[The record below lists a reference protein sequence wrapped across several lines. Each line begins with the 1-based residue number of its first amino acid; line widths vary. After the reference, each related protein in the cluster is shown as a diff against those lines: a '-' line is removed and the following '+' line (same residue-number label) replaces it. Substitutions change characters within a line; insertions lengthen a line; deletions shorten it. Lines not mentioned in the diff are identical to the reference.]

1 MNLFEATESQVR
13 NYSRHWP
20 VVFKRAFESR
30 LYDESGKS
38 FIDLFAGAGA
48 LNYGHNHPILKT
60 ALINYLQADG
70 LVHSLDMWTDSR
82 REFLRTFRDLIL
94 IPRGLDYKVQFPGPA
109 GTTAIEAAIK
119 LARKAT
125 GRQTIVGFTGA
136 FHGMTLGA
144 LSITGRFGS
153 AVGSSGTLEG
163 FAPPLPY
170 CDEADAMSGLDQVD
184 RFLTGSSS
192 SGKPA
197 AVIVETVQGEGGINV
212 AAPSW
217 LSGLSEI
224 CRSRDILLIVDDVQM
239 GCGRTGPFF
248 SFERAGLKPDIVCIS
263 KSISGYGL
271 PLALTLIR
279 PDLDRWEQGEHSGTF
294 RGFTPAFVTG
304 SKALTLFWSDDTLA
318 RNTMA
323 KNRVIHKTLRRIS
336 LQNQDLEIKIRECGL
351 ALGIEFSTAETASAV
366 AQESFVRGL
375 LVETAGTLGNV
386 VKLLPPLTISD
397 SDLTEG
403 LSIFQDAVSEV
414 SCNTKIA
421 LAQ

>member
-30 LYDESGKS
+30 LYDESGRP
-38 FIDLFAGAGA
+38 FIDFFAGAGA
-48 LNYGHNHPILKT
+48 LNYGHNHPVLKS
-60 ALINYLQADG
+60 ALINYLQTDA
-70 LVHSLDMWTDSR
+70 LIHSLDMWTGSR

-144 LSITGRFGS
+144 LSVTGRFGS
-153 AVGSSGTLEG
+153 VLGSSGTPEG

-170 CDEADAMSGLDQVD
+170 CTDTDCMSRLDLID
-184 RFLTGSSS
+184 RFLTGGSSS
-192 SGKPA
+192 EKPA

-212 AAPSW
+212 AAPTW
-217 LSGLSEI
+217 LRSLSEI

-248 SFERAGLKPDIVCIS
+248 SFERAGLRPDIICIS

-279 PDLDRWEQGEHSGTF
+279 PALDAWEQGEHSGTF

-304 SKALTLFWSDDTLA
+304 SEALTLFWSDDTLA

-323 KNRVIHKTLRRIS
+323 KSQVIHKTLRTIS
-336 LQNQDLEIKIRECGL
+336 LKHQDLELKTRECGL
-351 ALGIEFSTAETASAV
+351 AFGVEFRTAEMASAV

-375 LVETAGTLGNV
+375 LVETAGILGNV

-397 SDLTEG
+397 IDLTEG
-403 LSIFQDAVSEV
+403 LSILQDAVSEV
-414 SCNTKIA
+414 SRNTKIA
-421 LAQ
+421 LAL